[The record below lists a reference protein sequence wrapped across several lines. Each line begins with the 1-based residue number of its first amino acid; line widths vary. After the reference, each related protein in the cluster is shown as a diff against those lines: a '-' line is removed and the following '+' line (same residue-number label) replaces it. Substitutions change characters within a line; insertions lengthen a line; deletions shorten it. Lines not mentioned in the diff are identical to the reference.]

1 MAGGVWT
8 ESELYAGQTYNNWY
22 PGQFRYIDQND
33 DGVIEPNLDRKIVG
47 YRTPSFR
54 FSINNTLSYKNFTL
68 SFFINS
74 IQGGKKYYR
83 LDNAGVT
90 NVAWR
95 SDDVLRINAS
105 AVRPYWTPDNGV
117 DNATGVYNSPAVTSG
132 IYESRSFVRLQDVSL
147 SYSFSPELLNSL
159 KLQACQIY
167 ISSKNP
173 YIWTKW
179 SGWDPE
185 VVSWNPTDGNTNT
198 NTPLM
203 RNITAGFRVTF

>member
-1 MAGGVWT
+1 M
-8 ESELYAGQTYNNWY
+8 
-22 PGQFRYIDQND
+22 
-33 DGVIEPNLDRKIVG
+33 
-47 YRTPSFR
+47 
-54 FSINNTLSYKNFTL
+54 
-68 SFFINS
+68 
-74 IQGGKKYYR
+74 

-117 DNATGVYNSPAVTSG
+117 NNATGVYNSPAVSSG

-147 SYSFSPELLNSL
+147 SYRFGPQLLQTL
-159 KLQACQIY
+159 KLNACQFFV
-167 ISSKNP
+167 SSKNP

-185 VVSWNPTDGNTNT
+185 VLGWNATDGNTNT